1 MKQRILTA
9 LWGLFLIILAA
20 AALAYNLGA
29 LQDYKLMVVYAAA
42 GLLAVM
48 GLAFLF
54 AMLVQRDQWFYVIP
68 GFSFLALGGIVYLT
82 TLQTIPPEWLGALFL
97 AGVALSF
104 LVIFLRD
111 RRERWW
117 ALLQAETIVLL
128 ALLGL
133 GLGVPESA
141 TRMVGTLLFG
151 GFGLSFL
158 LVWLLSRDRG
168 RLVWALIMAGV
179 LMVFAAIIFTWGRN
193 QVLSMLWPAVLLLLG
208 LFLLIRT
215 FGGDKKTAPPVSV
228 PVVPESPQ
236 PGEETETT
244 LARIQ
249 PPQPSTPSP
258 EPSAPA
264 EPALE
269 PEVLEPDDEE
279 GRHGQQSADADEN
292 ELSPGSEVRSPRS

>member
-20 AALAYNLGA
+20 AALAYNLGV
-29 LQDYKLMVVYAAA
+29 LQDYKQLVVYAAA

-48 GLAFLF
+48 GLAFLA

-82 TLQTIPPEWLGALFL
+82 TLETIPPEWLGALFL

-104 LVIFLRD
+104 FVIFLRD

-168 RLVWALIMAGV
+168 RLIWALIMAGV
-179 LMVFAAIIFTWGRN
+179 LLVFAAIIFTWGRN
-193 QVLSMLWPAVLLLLG
+193 QILSMIWPGVLFLLGLLLL
-208 LFLLIRT
+208 IRAL
-215 FGGDKKTAPPVSV
+215 GGGKKPVAPVSV
-228 PVVPESPQ
+228 PAVPESPQ
-236 PGEETETT
+236 PGAETETT
-244 LARIQ
+244 PARIHPSQ
-249 PPQPSTPSP
+249 PLTPAP
-258 EPSAPA
+258 ESSAPS

-269 PEVLEPDDEE
+269 PEVLEPDEE
-279 GRHGQQSADADEN
+279 DRAIGDM
-292 ELSPGSEVRSPRS
+292 